1 MLSEKNDFRAASHDD
16 ADEDIIDLSH
26 YFRVVNQSKW
36 RILSLALVITFLVAL
51 IVLSLTPIYKATS
64 SLLIES
70 EETNI
75 VSIEQVYGLDAS
87 KKEYFETQYEILKS
101 RYIAEKVVNKLALDS
116 HPIFIEKLDETE
128 MSSPA
133 WLHYLKSLQE
143 KVEHH
148 LADEEQEFFQVAGKV
163 LNERQKE
170 KLADGYREEMAQEL
184 THA

>member
-1 MLSEKNDFRAASHDD
+1 MKIFEALRKDHEKQRLLLKILAETSGDTAA
-16 ADEDIIDLSH
+16 
-26 YFRVVNQSKW
+26 R
-36 RILSLALVITFLVAL
+36 R
-51 IVLSLTPIYKATS
+51 
-64 SLLIES
+64 
-70 EETNI
+70 
-75 VSIEQVYGLDAS
+75 
-87 KKEYFETQYEILKS
+87 EYFQELKDQLESHAVAEERHFYSHMLENDETVELT
-101 RYIAEKVVNKLALDS
+101 RHGIAEHHEIDEL
-116 HPIFIEKLDETE
+116 IEKLDETE

-170 KLADGYREEMAQEL
+170 KLADGYRDEMAQEL